1 MMSVKS
7 LLFGFILLLSWQV
20 GPVQA
25 ADGGADT
32 TAATSAVQGQ
42 PVPGDTDSGTATT
55 QPVALPPSD
64 VVLVLDN
71 SGSMKKNDPEFLT
84 SQAVR
89 EFVSQLDEDTRL
101 AIVIFD
107 QDVRLAMPLTPI
119 SEQSR
124 EQITKSLAQINY
136 KGLFTD
142 SPAAI
147 ERAIYELKNNGR
159 PDSRKSIIFMTDGI
173 VDTGNTEKDVEK
185 SKWLREDLAPD
196 AADAKIRIFGIAFT
210 EDADFQLI
218 QTLAQKTDGEYFRA
232 LQPKDLHGVFERIY
246 SIMQQ
251 PQEEKAA
258 APEQATAVPAPT
270 VQETPPVVIHV
281 PQSPPQSLGREDRTR
296 SIIIIVAAII
306 LIIALLV
313 MIMVLIRRG
322 RELNG
327 YNQDDVVEA
336 YLNDIHGYTSRAS
349 YRLGSKPTM
358 LGRVAGKDTAHL
370 EYIVIPESTIGRRHA
385 LIEYKDFSYWI
396 VDQGSINGTFVN
408 DVPIS
413 SEVRL
418 KHGDIIRLHK
428 LEFEFVMPDLDDAS
442 MTELSHTVLSQ
453 EINAHNNGA
462 TRLKSNRDSASSAVD
477 IDLDLDF
484 SGVDTESAAESGDN
498 ITLMQGAYSGK
509 DVTAPQQGE
518 YDSEDETLMPGNE
531 DAIASEQAETDKED
545 ETLLPGDFETPE
557 EEETLRQDSSDES
570 IEDIL
575 DMTGDNKKK
584 ENRD

>member
-1 MMSVKS
+1 
-7 LLFGFILLLSWQV
+7 
-20 GPVQA
+20 
-25 ADGGADT
+25 
-32 TAATSAVQGQ
+32 
-42 PVPGDTDSGTATT
+42 
-55 QPVALPPSD
+55 
-64 VVLVLDN
+64 
-71 SGSMKKNDPEFLT
+71 
-84 SQAVR
+84 
-89 EFVSQLDEDTRL
+89 
-101 AIVIFD
+101 
-107 QDVRLAMPLTPI
+107 
-119 SEQSR
+119 
-124 EQITKSLAQINY
+124 
-136 KGLFTD
+136 
-142 SPAAI
+142 
-147 ERAIYELKNNGR
+147 
-159 PDSRKSIIFMTDGI
+159 
-173 VDTGNTEKDVEK
+173 
-185 SKWLREDLAPD
+185 
-196 AADAKIRIFGIAFT
+196 
-210 EDADFQLI
+210 
-218 QTLAQKTDGEYFRA
+218 
-232 LQPKDLHGVFERIY
+232 
-246 SIMQQ
+246 
-251 PQEEKAA
+251 
-258 APEQATAVPAPT
+258 
-270 VQETPPVVIHV
+270 
-281 PQSPPQSLGREDRTR
+281 
-296 SIIIIVAAII
+296 
-306 LIIALLV
+306 
-313 MIMVLIRRG
+313 
-322 RELNG
+322 
-327 YNQDDVVEA
+327 
-336 YLNDIHGYTSRAS
+336 
-349 YRLGSKPTM
+349 
-358 LGRVAGKDTAHL
+358 
-370 EYIVIPESTIGRRHA
+370 VIPESTIGRRHA

>member
-1 MMSVKS
+1 MSVKS
-7 LLFGFILLLSWQV
+7 LLFGCILLFSWQA
-20 GPVQA
+20 GPVLS
-25 ADGGADT
+25 ADGAAG
-32 TAATSAVQGQ
+32 TAESAPANPAVQDQ
-42 PVPGDTDSGTATT
+42 PTASAA
-55 QPVALPPSD
+55 VAVPPSD

-89 EFVSQLDEDTRL
+89 EFVSRLDEDTRL

-159 PDSRKSIIFMTDGI
+159 PDSRKSIVFMTDGI
-173 VDTGNTEKDVEK
+173 VDTGNSAKDVEK
-185 SKWLREDLAPD
+185 TKWLREDLAPD
-196 AADAKIRIFGIAFT
+196 AADSKIRIFGIAFT

-218 QTLAQKTDGEYFRA
+218 QTLAQKTGGEYYRA
-232 LQPKDLHGVFERIY
+232 LQPKDLQGVFEHIY

-251 PQEEKAA
+251 PPEPKAA
-258 APEQATAVPAPT
+258 APEQAAAAPAQAVQPAP
-270 VQETPPVVIHV
+270 PPVVIRV
-281 PQSPPQSLGREDRTR
+281 PEAAPQSLGREDRTR
-296 SIIIIVAAII
+296 SIIIIVAAVI

-327 YNQDDVVEA
+327 NDHEAVSEA

-370 EYIVIPESTIGRRHA
+370 DYIVIPESTIGRRHA

-418 KHGDIIRLHK
+418 KHGDRIRLHK
-428 LEFEFVMPDLDDAS
+428 LEFEFLMPDMDDAS
-442 MTELSHTVLSQ
+442 MTELSHTVLAQ
-453 EINAHNNGA
+453 EGLLAGSEA
-462 TRLKSNRDSASSAVD
+462 SVLQSRAGSSAVAGD
-477 IDLDLDF
+477 MDLDLDF
-484 SGVDTESAAESGDN
+484 SGVDTESGTSPGDD
-498 ITLMQGAYSGK
+498 ITLMPGSVAGE
-509 DVTAPQQGE
+509 DGTATEQE
-518 YDSEDETLMPGNE
+518 VYDSEDETLMPGNE
-531 DAIASEQAETDKED
+531 DAVSGTQEEFDTED
-545 ETLLPGDFETPE
+545 ETLLPGEFELPD
-557 EEETLRQDSSDES
+557 EEETLRQDPSAES
-570 IEDIL
+570 LEDIFDL
-575 DMTGDNKKK
+575 ADQNDKK
-584 ENRD
+584 EKKE